1 MIIGNVIVHLIDT
14 QERNVNILNNLKQNK
29 MQGKGTEKQARI
41 SFILFL
47 CILALLLAT
56 TLIGCSKEGFLQP
69 NKNIEMSIDTRLP
82 KDVNG
87 YSVFNLYSTQT
98 QNIHT
103 ISGSIRVNGK
113 IPDEPRERVEWESSH
128 YWTLKYGED
137 IGTIYRRTW
146 RGLGWQIVDSIKVVN
161 LKTSQ
166 VPTINS
172 VCYNSADGSI
182 NTVIA
187 PMWNMKG
194 DTMTIIARIGN
205 VIKVEKII
213 LK

>member
-1 MIIGNVIVHLIDT
+1 MSEFKRHFKNVML
-14 QERNVNILNNLKQNK
+14 
-29 MQGKGTEKQARI
+29 
-41 SFILFL
+41 
-47 CILALLLAT
+47 ILAYILGLILLTFLPA
-56 TLIGCSKEGFLQP
+56 CNKEGFLQP
-69 NKNIEMSIDTRLP
+69 NRNIELSIDARLP
-82 KDVNG
+82 KDSNG

-103 ISGSIRVNGK
+103 ISGSIRVNGE
-113 IPDEPRERVEWESSH
+113 IPNEPREKVEWESSH
-128 YWTLKYGED
+128 YWTLKFGD
-137 IGTIYRRTW
+137 TIGTIYRRTW

-172 VCYNSADGSI
+172 ACYNSADGSI

-187 PMWNMKG
+187 PMYNMKG
-194 DTMTIIARIGN
+194 DTMTIVARIGN

>member
-1 MIIGNVIVHLIDT
+1 
-14 QERNVNILNNLKQNK
+14 

-82 KDVNG
+82 KDSNG
-87 YSVFNLYSTQT
+87 YSIFNLYSTQT

-103 ISGSIRVNGK
+103 ISGSIRVNGR
-113 IPDEPRERVEWESSH
+113 IPNEPREKVEWESNL
-128 YWTLKYGED
+128 YWNLNQGDTLARITKTYLNYYTG
-137 IGTIYRRTW
+137 
-146 RGLGWQIVDSIKVVN
+146 QFMVVTLPPLISN
-161 LKTSQ
+161 INSLI
-166 VPTINS
+166 PTINS

-187 PMWNMKG
+187 PMYNMKG
-194 DTMTIIARIGN
+194 DTMTIVARIGN
-205 VIKVEKII
+205 VTKIEKII

>member
-1 MIIGNVIVHLIDT
+1 MKHFKNIVLILLY
-14 QERNVNILNNLKQNK
+14 ILGLVLL
-29 MQGKGTEKQARI
+29 T
-41 SFILFL
+41 FL
-47 CILALLLAT
+47 PACN
-56 TLIGCSKEGFLQP
+56 KEGFLEP
-69 NKNIEMSIDTRLP
+69 KRNIEISIDTRLP
-82 KDVNG
+82 KDQNG
-87 YSVFNLYSTQT
+87 YSIFNLYSTQT

-194 DTMTIIARIGN
+194 DTMTIVARIGN
-205 VIKVEKII
+205 ITKVEKII

>member
-1 MIIGNVIVHLIDT
+1 MKKQISEKSILIILYLLGLILMT
-14 QERNVNILNNLKQNK
+14 
-29 MQGKGTEKQARI
+29 
-41 SFILFL
+41 FL
-47 CILALLLAT
+47 SS
-56 TLIGCSKEGFLQP
+56 CSKDVF
-69 NKNIEMSIDTRLP
+69 NKKVELNIDTRLP
-82 KDVNG
+82 KDNNG

-103 ISGSIRVNGK
+103 ISGSIRVNGR
-113 IPDEPRERVEWESSH
+113 IPNEPREKVEWESSH
-128 YWTLKYGED
+128 YWVLKQGED
-137 IGTIYRRTW
+137 IGMIYRRTW

-194 DTMTIIARIGN
+194 DTMTIVAKCGN
-205 VIKVEKII
+205 VIDVKKII

>member
-1 MIIGNVIVHLIDT
+1 MSEFKNYFKKVML
-14 QERNVNILNNLKQNK
+14 
-29 MQGKGTEKQARI
+29 
-41 SFILFL
+41 
-47 CILALLLAT
+47 ILAYILGLILLTFLPA
-56 TLIGCSKEGFLQP
+56 CNKEGFLQP
-69 NKNIEMSIDTRLP
+69 NRNIEMSINTRLP
-82 KDVNG
+82 KDSNG
-87 YSVFNLYSTQT
+87 YSVFKLYSTET

-103 ISGSIRVNGK
+103 ITGSIRVNGK
-113 IPDEPRERVEWESSH
+113 IPNEPREKIEWESSH
-128 YWTLKYGED
+128 YWTLKFGED

-172 VCYNSADGSI
+172 ACYNSADGSI

-194 DTMTIIARIGN
+194 DTMTIVARCGS
-205 VIKVEKII
+205 VVKVEKII

>member
-1 MIIGNVIVHLIDT
+1 MTDEKTNKMKGPGLDLKEHSGSLYVLAVIVI
-14 QERNVNILNNLKQNK
+14 
-29 MQGKGTEKQARI
+29 A
-41 SFILFL
+41 FILFGL
-47 CILALLLAT
+47 T
-56 TLIGCSKEGFLQP
+56 GCSKEGFLEP
-69 NKNIEMSIDTRLP
+69 KRNIEMTIDSKLP
-82 KDVNG
+82 KDQNG
-87 YSVFNLYSTQT
+87 YSVFNLYSTET

-103 ISGSIRVNGK
+103 ITGSIRVNGE
-113 IPDEPRERVEWESSH
+113 IPNEPREKVEWESSH
-128 YWTLKYGED
+128 YWTLKFGD
-137 IGTIYRRTW
+137 TIGTIYRRTW

-172 VCYNSADGSI
+172 ACYNSADGSI

-194 DTMTIIARIGN
+194 DTMTIVARCGN
-205 VIKVEKII
+205 VVKVEKII

>member
-1 MIIGNVIVHLIDT
+1 
-14 QERNVNILNNLKQNK
+14 
-29 MQGKGTEKQARI
+29 MQGPGTEKQARI
-41 SFILFL
+41 SFILVL
-47 CILALLLAT
+47 CMLALLLAT
-56 TLIGCSKEGFLQP
+56 SFVGCSKEGFLQP
-69 NKNIEMSIDTRLP
+69 KRDIEMSIDSKLP
-82 KDVNG
+82 KDQNG
-87 YSVFNLYSTQT
+87 YSVFSLYSTET

-103 ISGSIRVNGK
+103 ITGSIRVNGK
-113 IPDEPRERVEWESSH
+113 IPNEPREKIEWESSH
-128 YWTLKYGED
+128 YWTIKYGD
-137 IGTIYRRTW
+137 TIGTIYRRTW

-172 VCYNSADGSI
+172 ACYNSADGSI

-194 DTMTIIARIGN
+194 DTMTIVARCGG
-205 VIKVEKII
+205 VTKVEKII

>member
-1 MIIGNVIVHLIDT
+1 M
-14 QERNVNILNNLKQNK
+14 NVNILEKLKQYK
-29 MQGKGTEKQARI
+29 MKRKISEKSI
-41 SFILFL
+41 LMIIYFLVLMCIILFSS
-47 CILALLLAT
+47 
-56 TLIGCSKEGFLQP
+56 CSKEGFLQP
-69 NKNIEMSIDTRLP
+69 NRNIEMSIDTRLP
-82 KDVNG
+82 KDSNG
-87 YSVFNLYSTQT
+87 YSIFNLYSTQT

-113 IPDEPRERVEWESSH
+113 IPNEPREKIEWESSH
-128 YWTLKYGED
+128 YWILKQGED
-137 IGTIYRRTW
+137 VGMIYRRTW

-161 LKTSQ
+161 LRTSQ

-205 VIKVEKII
+205 ITKIEKII

>member
-1 MIIGNVIVHLIDT
+1 
-14 QERNVNILNNLKQNK
+14 

-47 CILALLLAT
+47 CILALLLIAGLT
-56 TLIGCSKEGFLQP
+56 GCSKEEILQP
-69 NKNIEMSIDTRLP
+69 TRNIEMSIDSRLP
-82 KDVNG
+82 KDQNG
-87 YSVFNLYSTQT
+87 YSIFTLYSTQT

-103 ISGSIRVNGK
+103 ISGSIRVNGQ
-113 IPDEPRERVEWESSH
+113 IPNEPREKIEWESSH
-128 YWTLKYGED
+128 YWTLKQGED
-137 IGTIYRRTW
+137 IGTIYRRQW
-146 RGLGWQIVDSIKVVN
+146 RGLGWQIMDSIKVVN

-194 DTMTIIARIGN
+194 DTMTIVARIGS

>member
-1 MIIGNVIVHLIDT
+1 MKVKVVMLFIVIILWMILVSSCTKD
-14 QERNVNILNNLKQNK
+14 
-29 MQGKGTEKQARI
+29 
-41 SFILFL
+41 
-47 CILALLLAT
+47 
-56 TLIGCSKEGFLQP
+56 GFLQP
-69 NKNIEMSIDTRLP
+69 KRNIEMTIDSKLP
-82 KDVNG
+82 KDQNG
-87 YSVFNLYSTQT
+87 YSVFQLYATET

-103 ISGSIRVNGK
+103 ISGSIRVNGE
-113 IPDEPRERVEWESSH
+113 IPNEPREKVEWESSH
-128 YWTLKYGED
+128 YWTIKYGD
-137 IGTIYRRTW
+137 TIGTIYRRTW

-187 PMWNMKG
+187 PMYNMKG
-194 DTMTIIARIGN
+194 DTMTIVARIGN